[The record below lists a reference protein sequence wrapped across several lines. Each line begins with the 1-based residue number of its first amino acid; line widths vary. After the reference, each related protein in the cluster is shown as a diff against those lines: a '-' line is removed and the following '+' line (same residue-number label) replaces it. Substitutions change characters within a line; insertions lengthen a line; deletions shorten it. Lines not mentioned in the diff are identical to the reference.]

1 MCRFKAKEGRK
12 VHESDSCLVI
22 IVDDVKLKLR
32 VALKLMANEEQWRRE
47 LSLRQTEGG
56 AVLDGSHIIS
66 ILDSLIDENAKSLSS
81 AFPFILVMPA
91 AEQDLSDFLSH
102 SRMAGSDLE
111 AVVDIMFQV
120 ATHLQYFHSACG
132 SIHGDVKARF
142 SLPPLC
148 SAHSDSVHHCHRSL
162 TKWHWHVH
170 STRMIGCV
178 HYFCRALA

>member
-56 AVLDGSHIIS
+56 AVLDGSHIVS
-66 ILDSLIDENAKSLSS
+66 ILSLIDENAKSLCS

-111 AVVDIMFQV
+111 AVVDIMRQV
-120 ATHLQYFHSACG
+120 ATHLQYLHSACG

-142 SLPPLC
+142 ALLLY
-148 SAHSDSVHHCHRSL
+148 SALLDLAEVWPSG
-162 TKWHWHVH
+162 
-170 STRMIGCV
+170 IG
-178 HYFCRALA
+178 L

>member
-56 AVLDGSHIIS
+56 AVLDGSHIVS
-66 ILDSLIDENAKSLSS
+66 ILSLIDENAKSLCS

-102 SRMAGSDLE
+102 SRMAGLDLE
-111 AVVDIMFQV
+111 AVVDIMCQV

-148 SAHSDSVHHCHRSL
+148 SAHHCL
-162 TKWHWHVH
+162 HWHVH
-170 STRMIGCV
+170 STRMLGCV
-178 HYFCRALA
+178 HLLSCIGMI

>member
-56 AVLDGSHIIS
+56 AVLDGSHIVT

-111 AVVDIMFQV
+111 AVADIMCQV

-148 SAHSDSVHHCHRSL
+148 STHSVSLHHCHRSL
-162 TKWHWHVH
+162 TKWPSKKKVKED
-170 STRMIGCV
+170 SNNMSPR
-178 HYFCRALA
+178 LA